1 MRFLVDN
8 ALSPIIAKGLND
20 SGYDAIHVR
29 EIGLASATDSIIIN
43 YALKS
48 KRIVV
53 SADTDFGTLLALN
66 DASKPSFIL
75 FKRSDKR
82 PVVLLELLLH
92 CIDAIRDDLEKG
104 AVAVLEDSR
113 IRLRKLP
120 IIDK

>member
-1 MRFLVDN
+1 MRFLIDN
-8 ALSPIIAKGLND
+8 ALSPIIAKGLID

-29 EIGLASATDSIIIN
+29 EIGMASAADSVIIN
-43 YALKS
+43 YALKN

-53 SADTDFGTLLALN
+53 SADTDFGTLFALN
-66 DASKPSFIL
+66 DSLKPSFIL

-82 PVVLLELLLH
+82 PVILLELLLNSLE
-92 CIDAIRDDLEKG
+92 ALREDLEKG

-120 IIDK
+120 IVDK